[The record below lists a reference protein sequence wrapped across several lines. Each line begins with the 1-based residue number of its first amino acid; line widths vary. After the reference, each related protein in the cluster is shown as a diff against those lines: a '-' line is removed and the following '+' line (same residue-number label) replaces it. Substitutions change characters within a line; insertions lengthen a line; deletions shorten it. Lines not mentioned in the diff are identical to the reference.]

1 MALYLRQANIELP
14 PRCSNRPLM
23 KPNYSYCIK
32 VCNDLLQSELSAV
45 ETYHQAIE
53 KYAGATVTEELRRIC
68 LDHARAAAQLAVRV
82 QDMGGEP
89 ERTAGAWGN
98 FATSV
103 CSTENLYGEE
113 SAIEWLQRGE
123 EMARKH
129 YQNAL
134 LDDDV
139 VTDTKG
145 IIREELLPSV
155 IHHIAS
161 LERLEEAV

>member
-1 MALYLRQANIELP
+1 MALYLRQASVDLP
-14 PRCSNRPLM
+14 PRCPTSPLM

-53 KYAGATVTEELRRIC
+53 KYAGATVTEELRHIC
-68 LDHARAAAQLAVRV
+68 LDHAHAAARLAARV
-82 QDMGGEP
+82 KDMGGEP
-89 ERTAGAWGN
+89 ERAAGAWGS

-103 CSTENLYGEE
+103 RTTENLYGEE

-123 EMARKH
+123 EMTRKQ

-161 LERLEEAV
+161 LEMLEEAV

>member
-1 MALYLRQANIELP
+1 
-14 PRCSNRPLM
+14 M
-23 KPNYSYCIK
+23 KPDYSYCIK

-45 ETYHQAIE
+45 ETYSQALE
-53 KYAGATVTEELRRIC
+53 KYTEAPVVEELRRIC
-68 LDHARAAAQLAVRV
+68 LDHANAAAQLAVKV
-82 QDMGGEP
+82 QDMGGAP
-89 ERTAGAWGN
+89 ENAPGAWEN
-98 FATSV
+98 FTSFV
-103 CSTENLYGEE
+103 RSAENLHGEE

-129 YQNAL
+129 YQSAL

-139 VTDTKG
+139 ITDSKM

>member
-1 MALYLRQANIELP
+1 MN
-14 PRCSNRPLM
+14 
-23 KPNYSYCIK
+23 PNYSYCIK

-53 KYAGATVTEELRRIC
+53 KYAEAPVAEELRRIC
-68 LDHARAAAQLAVRV
+68 LDHAHAAARLAVRV

-89 ERTAGAWGN
+89 ASTAGAWGN
-98 FATSV
+98 FASSV
-103 CSTENLYGEE
+103 RSTENLYGEE

-139 VTDTKG
+139 ITDAKG
-145 IIREELLPSV
+145 VIREELLPSV
-155 IHHIAS
+155 IHHIVS